1 MAATTRARIARDSL
15 PGSSPFRSGL
25 NGEVGRNAQRSAK
38 RILEESLE
46 PVQGPEYAMGTRM
59 RQPLAARVNMG
70 LLKRNP
76 ALEIKGKLKHFAES
90 LLW

>member
-1 MAATTRARIARDSL
+1 MAAATRARIARETL

-25 NGEVGRNAQRSAK
+25 DGEVGRNAQRSAK
-38 RILEESLE
+38 RILEEPLE

-59 RQPLAARVNMG
+59 RQPLAARVNME

-76 ALEIKGKLKHFAES
+76 ALEIKAVLTHSAQFLLK
-90 LLW
+90 